1 MSEIQNSKRR
11 EWANKIEQWRQSG
24 KSAQAWCK
32 QNQVVYTTFMS
43 WHNRLKNQTTQSQSN
58 ESLKT
63 QFIELKEELK
73 TPGIFLE
80 YRGVFIHL
88 SAEFHPAALKK
99 CIDILRGVSC

>member
-1 MSEIQNSKRR
+1 MSEIRNSKHR
-11 EWANKIEQWRQSG
+11 EWTNKIEQWRQSG

-43 WHNRLKNQTTQSQSN
+43 WHKRLKNQTTQPQSN

-73 TPGIFLE
+73 IPGISLE
-80 YRGVFIHL
+80 YKGIFIHL
-88 SAEFHPAALKK
+88 SAEFDPSALKK
-99 CIDILRGVSC
+99 CIDILRGASC